1 MRLFQI
7 AQIIVSILLITTIL
21 LQNRGGGV
29 SGLFGGSG
37 GNNFSTKR
45 GLDQTLFK
53 STIVLAFIFFAI
65 SIASLIF

>member
-1 MRLFQI
+1 MRLFQY

-29 SGLFGGSG
+29 SGLFGGGG

-45 GLDQTLFK
+45 GLDKTLFK
-53 STIVLAFIFFAI
+53 ATIVLAFIFFAI
-65 SIASLIF
+65 SVASLIF